1 MNLVMKLSISI
12 WQLKYAL
19 SWGEGHGIN
28 NIILNKS
35 FTVIIDLL
43 LVFKEIYIYIY
54 ITIIFLY
61 LKFLYLKFA
70 VEIGGKS
77 LCFLDLKLTI
87 DDKTDKT
94 VSQPIAIFI

>member
-1 MNLVMKLSISI
+1 M
-12 WQLKYAL
+12 
-19 SWGEGHGIN
+19 
-28 NIILNKS
+28 
-35 FTVIIDLL
+35 
-43 LVFKEIYIYIY
+43 YIYIY

-61 LKFLYLKFA
+61 LKFLYLKFT

-87 DDKTDKT
+87 DDKT

>member
-1 MNLVMKLSISI
+1 MKLSISI

-28 NIILNKS
+28 NIVLNKS

-54 ITIIFLY
+54 IYIYIQILIIKEESFRQVFSFLMI
-61 LKFLYLKFA
+61 
-70 VEIGGKS
+70 V
-77 LCFLDLKLTI
+77 CFFVALVKN
-87 DDKTDKT
+87 
-94 VSQPIAIFI
+94 SQNCQ

>member
-1 MNLVMKLSISI
+1 MIKMNLVMKLSISI

-54 ITIIFLY
+54 IPIIF
-61 LKFLYLKFA
+61 
-70 VEIGGKS
+70 II
-77 LCFLDLKLTI
+77 TI
-87 DDKTDKT
+87 Y
-94 VSQPIAIFI
+94 IYIYI

>member
-54 ITIIFLY
+54 IQILIIKEESFRQVFSFLMI
-61 LKFLYLKFA
+61 
-70 VEIGGKS
+70 V
-77 LCFLDLKLTI
+77 CFFVALVKN
-87 DDKTDKT
+87 
-94 VSQPIAIFI
+94 SQNCQ